1 MRRVIQQMDNY
12 SRGWN
17 SLFLKNVNY
26 SISVIFVNDSFQ
38 ARVVNSIPGLIHAHA
53 INTKPN
59 RIFSFFIPFPIP
71 WGVILSKRST
81 EIIT

>member
-1 MRRVIQQMDNY
+1 MKLTCTLLGSSHKANLIEGCV
-12 SRGWN
+12 
-17 SLFLKNVNY
+17 NV
-26 SISVIFVNDSFQ
+26 SFQ
-38 ARVVNSIPGLIHAHA
+38 ARVANSIPGLIHAHA

-71 WGVILSKRST
+71 WGVIISKRST